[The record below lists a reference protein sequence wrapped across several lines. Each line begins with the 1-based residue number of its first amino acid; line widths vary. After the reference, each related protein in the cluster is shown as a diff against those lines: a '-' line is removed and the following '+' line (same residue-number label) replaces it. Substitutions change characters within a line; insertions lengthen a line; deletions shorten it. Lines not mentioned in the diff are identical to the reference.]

1 MINALKRKERRAL
14 RSRYR
19 LRQNNAQQ
27 LPRLSVFLSHRALYT
42 QIIDDVNS
50 VTLTHC
56 STKEL
61 NHKNITC
68 AHAELVGIELAKRAK
83 ELNIHRVIFD
93 KGPYIFGKRLS
104 ALLEG
109 VRDGQVRV

>member
-1 MINALKRKERRAL
+1 MIDILKRKERRAL

-19 LRQNNAQQ
+19 LRQRNAQQ
-27 LPRLSVFLSHRALYT
+27 LPRLSVFVSNKTLYT

-50 VTLTHC
+50 VTLSSC

-61 NHKNITC
+61 NKKNITC

-83 ELNIHRVIFD
+83 ELNIHHVVFD
-93 KGPYIFGKRLS
+93 KGPYVFGPRLS
-104 ALLEG
+104 ALLKG